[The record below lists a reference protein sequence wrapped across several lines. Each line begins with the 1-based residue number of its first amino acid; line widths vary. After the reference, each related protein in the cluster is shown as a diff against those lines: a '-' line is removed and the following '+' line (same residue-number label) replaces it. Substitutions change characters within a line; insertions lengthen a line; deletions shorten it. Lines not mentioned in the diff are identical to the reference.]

1 MSNPLQAGMVTKMDR
16 TTISHIRQILED
28 NLPSMME
35 ENNLKFDLGNATY
48 DDDSVKFQFRI
59 SLSHA
64 LPPEEK
70 ALKQQLNFRKA
81 YDHVVTL
88 DDSIIAEDRGQQF
101 KLVGFKPRARKKP
114 FIIEDIKTGGR
125 YVCPESMAERL
136 FKEVK

>member
-1 MSNPLQAGMVTKMDR
+1 MNPLQAGKVKKMDR
-16 TTISHIRQILED
+16 TTIGHIREILED
-28 NLPSMME
+28 NLPSLME
-35 ENNLKFDLGNATY
+35 ENNLKLDLGNATY

>member
-1 MSNPLQAGMVTKMDR
+1 MNPLQAGKVKKMDR
-16 TTISHIRQILED
+16 TTIGHIREILED
-28 NLPSMME
+28 NLPSLME
-35 ENNLKFDLGNATY
+35 ENNLKFNLGNATY

-64 LPPEEK
+64 LSPEEK
-70 ALKQQLNFRKA
+70 ALKQQLNFRKT

-114 FIIEDIKTGGR
+114 FIIEDIKTGSR

>member
-1 MSNPLQAGMVTKMDR
+1 MKIQYGKIETMSKGNIQK
-16 TTISHIRQILED
+16 IRSMIED
-28 NLPSMME
+28 SLFVIME
-35 ENNLKFDLGNATY
+35 DHGLKFELGNGSY
-48 DDDSVKFQFRI
+48 DDDSVKFNGFRI

-64 LPPEEK
+64 LSPEEK
-70 ALKQQLNFRKA
+70 ALKQQLNFRKT

>member
-1 MSNPLQAGMVTKMDR
+1 MKTQYGKIETMSKGNIQK
-16 TTISHIRQILED
+16 IRSMIED
-28 NLPSMME
+28 SLFVIME
-35 ENNLKFDLGNATY
+35 DHGLKFELGNGSY
-48 DDDSVKFQFRI
+48 DDDSVKFNGFRI

-64 LPPEEK
+64 LSPEEK
-70 ALKQQLNFRKA
+70 ALKGQIDFRRK
-81 YDHVVTL
+81 YDGLVTL

>member
-70 ALKQQLNFRKA
+70 ALKQQLNFRKT

>member
-1 MSNPLQAGMVTKMDR
+1 MNPLQAGKVKKMDR
-16 TTISHIRQILED
+16 TTIRHIREILED
-28 NLPSMME
+28 NLPSLME
-35 ENNLKFDLGNATY
+35 ENNLKFNLGNATY

>member
-1 MSNPLQAGMVTKMDR
+1 MNPLQAGKVVRMDR
-16 TTISHIRQILED
+16 TTIRQIRSILEE
-28 NLPSMME
+28 NLPSIME
-35 ENNLKFDLGNATY
+35 ENHLKFDLGNASF

-70 ALKQQLNFRKA
+70 ALKQQLNFRKT

>member
-1 MSNPLQAGMVTKMDR
+1 MNPLQAGKVKKMDV
-16 TTISHIRQILED
+16 TTIRHIRSILED
-28 NLPSMME
+28 NLPSIME
-35 ENNLKFDLGNATY
+35 ENNLKFELGNATY

-81 YDHVVTL
+81 VDYVVTL
-88 DDSIIAEDRGQQF
+88 DDSIIAEDKGRKF
-101 KLVGFKPRARKKP
+101 KLVGFKPRASKKP

>member
-1 MSNPLQAGMVTKMDR
+1 MNPLQAGKVKKMDR

-70 ALKQQLNFRKA
+70 ALKQVLDFRRTFETA
-81 YDHVVTL
+81 VTL

-101 KLVGFKPRARKKP
+101 KLVGYKPRARKKP

>member
-1 MSNPLQAGMVTKMDR
+1 MNPLQAGKVKKMDR
-16 TTISHIRQILED
+16 TTIRHIREILED
-28 NLPSMME
+28 NLPSIME
-35 ENNLKFDLGNATY
+35 ENNLKFELGNATY
-48 DDDSVKFQFRI
+48 DDDSVKFNGFRI

-64 LPPEEK
+64 LSQEEK
-70 ALKQQLNFRKA
+70 ALKGNLSLRRS
-81 YDHVVTL
+81 YDGLVTL

-101 KLVGFKPRARKKP
+101 KLVGYKPRARKKP

>member
-1 MSNPLQAGMVTKMDR
+1 MNPLQAGKVKKMDR
-16 TTISHIRQILED
+16 TTIRHIREILED
-28 NLPSMME
+28 NLPSIME
-35 ENNLKFDLGNATY
+35 ENNLKFDLGNGSY

-70 ALKQQLNFRKA
+70 ALKQVLDFRRTFKTA
-81 YDHVVTL
+81 VTL

-101 KLVGFKPRARKKP
+101 KLVGYKPRARKKP

>member
-1 MSNPLQAGMVTKMDR
+1 MNPLQAGKVKKMDR
-16 TTISHIRQILED
+16 TTIAHIRQILED
-28 NLPSMME
+28 NLPSIME
-35 ENNLKFDLGNATY
+35 ENNLKFELGNATY

-64 LPPEEK
+64 LSQEEK
-70 ALKQQLNFRKA
+70 ALKQQLNFRKT

>member
-1 MSNPLQAGMVTKMDR
+1 MNPLQAGKVKKMDR

>member
-1 MSNPLQAGMVTKMDR
+1 MKIQYNITEINPK
-16 TTISHIRQILED
+16 TIKDIRQLISDSLAVILED
-28 NLPSMME
+28 N
-35 ENNLKFDLGNATY
+35 NLRMDLGNGSY
-48 DDDSVKFQFRI
+48 DDDSVKFNGFRI
-59 SLSHA
+59 SLSNA
-64 LPPEEK
+64 LSPEEK
-70 ALKQQLNFRKA
+70 ALKGQIDFRRS
-81 YDHVVTL
+81 YDGLVTL

>member
-1 MSNPLQAGMVTKMDR
+1 MNPLQAGKVKKMDR
-16 TTISHIRQILED
+16 TTIRHIREILED
-28 NLPSMME
+28 NLPSLME
-35 ENNLKFDLGNATY
+35 ENNLKFNLGNATY

-70 ALKQQLNFRKA
+70 ALKSEIKFRT
-81 YDHVVTL
+81 YSESVTNL
-88 DDSIIAEDRGQQF
+88 DDSIIATDKGQQF
-101 KLVGFKPRARKKP
+101 KLVGFKPRSRKKP

>member
-1 MSNPLQAGMVTKMDR
+1 
-16 TTISHIRQILED
+16 
-28 NLPSMME
+28 ME
-35 ENNLKFDLGNATY
+35 ENNLKFNLGNATY

-81 YDHVVTL
+81 VDYVVTL
-88 DDSIIAEDRGQQF
+88 DDSIIAEETGQQL
-101 KLVGFKPRARKKP
+101 KLVGFKPRASKKP
-114 FIIEDIKTGGR
+114 FIIEDVTNGER
-125 YVCPESMAERL
+125 YICPESMVERL

>member
-1 MSNPLQAGMVTKMDR
+1 MKTQYGKIETMSKGNIQK
-16 TTISHIRQILED
+16 IRSMIED
-28 NLPSMME
+28 SLFVIME
-35 ENNLKFDLGNATY
+35 DHGLKFELGNGSY
-48 DDDSVKFQFRI
+48 DSDSVKFNGFRI
-59 SLSHA
+59 SLVDS
-64 LPPEEK
+64 LNPEEK
-70 ALKQQLNFRKA
+70 ALKGEIDFRRS
-81 YDHVVTL
+81 YGSLVTL

>member
-1 MSNPLQAGMVTKMDR
+1 MNPLQAGKVKKMDR

-28 NLPSMME
+28 NLPSIME
-35 ENNLKFDLGNATY
+35 ENNLKFELGNATY
-48 DDDSVKFQFRI
+48 DDDSVKFNGFRI

-70 ALKQQLNFRKA
+70 ALKQQLNFRNA

-88 DDSIIAEDRGQQF
+88 DESIIAEETGQHL
-101 KLVGFKPRARKKP
+101 KLVGFKPRASKKP
-114 FIIEDIKTGGR
+114 FIIEDIKTGSR
-125 YVCPESMAERL
+125 YICSESMAERL

>member
-1 MSNPLQAGMVTKMDR
+1 MNPLQAGKVKKMDR

-48 DDDSVKFQFRI
+48 DDDSVKFNGFRI

-64 LPPEEK
+64 LSQEEK
-70 ALKQQLNFRKA
+70 ALKQQLNFRKT

>member
-1 MSNPLQAGMVTKMDR
+1 MNPLQAGKVKKMDR

-70 ALKQQLNFRKA
+70 ALKQQLNFRKT
-81 YDHVVTL
+81 YSHVVTL
-88 DDSIIAEDRGQQF
+88 DDSIIAEETGQYL

>member
-1 MSNPLQAGMVTKMDR
+1 MKTQYGKIETMSKGNIQK
-16 TTISHIRQILED
+16 IRSMIED
-28 NLPSMME
+28 SLFVIME
-35 ENNLKFDLGNATY
+35 DHGLKFELGNGSY
-48 DDDSVKFQFRI
+48 DSDSVKFNGFRI
-59 SLSHA
+59 SLADS
-64 LPPEEK
+64 LNPEEK
-70 ALKQQLNFRKA
+70 ALQGQIDFRRK
-81 YDHVVTL
+81 YDGLVTL